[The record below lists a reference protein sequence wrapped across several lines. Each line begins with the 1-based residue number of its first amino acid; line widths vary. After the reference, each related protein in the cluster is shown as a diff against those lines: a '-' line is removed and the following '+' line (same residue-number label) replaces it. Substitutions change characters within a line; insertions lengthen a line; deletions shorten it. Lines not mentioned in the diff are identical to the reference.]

1 MLTPEQVAELKS
13 QLAEQ
18 IKHLPEAQR
27 AQAQVQIDQM
37 SPEALELM
45 LNQQMSSQSTK
56 AKASKSV
63 FRMIIDGELPS
74 KKINE
79 NKNAIA
85 VLEIKPVSK
94 GHVIIIPKNHVSSPD
109 EISADS
115 FVFIKEISKRI
126 REKLKPKDI
135 LLHSSSKSGHSIINI
150 IPIYEDESIDSPRI
164 KPLDEELERIQKQLE
179 KQQEIKQEE
188 KIKPVEE
195 EKFENIKFPKKIP

>member
-94 GHVIIIPKNHVSSPD
+94 GHVIIIPKKSVSVRQ
-109 EISADS
+109 A
-115 FVFIKEISKRI
+115 
-126 REKLKPKDI
+126 
-135 LLHSSSKSGHSIINI
+135 
-150 IPIYEDESIDSPRI
+150 
-164 KPLDEELERIQKQLE
+164 
-179 KQQEIKQEE
+179 
-188 KIKPVEE
+188 
-195 EKFENIKFPKKIP
+195 

>member
-79 NKNAIA
+79 NKDAIA

-94 GHVIIIPKNHVSSPD
+94 GHVIIIPKKSVSVRQALPSRVL
-109 EISADS
+109 S
-115 FVFIKEISKRI
+115 FANKLSKRLKS
-126 REKLKPKDI
+126 KLKAK
-135 LLHSSSKSGHSIINI
+135 GV
-150 IPIYEDESIDSPRI
+150 
-164 KPLDEELERIQKQLE
+164 ELQT
-179 KQQEIKQEE
+179 
-188 KIKPVEE
+188 
-195 EKFENIKFPKKIP
+195 ENTFG